1 MNPIFITAVSTL
13 LGVALT
19 LFFTN
24 RREKNRFLLDNKHKE
39 YLELRNF
46 YVELIASLD
55 KTIRLTE
62 AGESYINMTNEM
74 SIITS
79 KSYLIASENVNNKL
93 IEISILM
100 YQWSSLYKKSL
111 PKKIGD
117 TDFSIQTS
125 EDSKYRNQENEINPE
140 LKTEIGKLIDL
151 TKDELKLL
159 KLQIK

>member
-24 RREKNRFLLDNKHKE
+24 IREKNRFLLDNKYKE
-39 YLELRNF
+39 YLELRSF

-62 AGESYINMTNEM
+62 LGESYENGIDEM
-74 SIITS
+74 SIISS
-79 KSYLIASENVNNKL
+79 KSYLIASEDINNKM
-93 IEISILM
+93 IEISLLM
-100 YQWSSLYKKSL
+100 YEWSSLYKKSL

-117 TDFSIQTS
+117 TDFSIRTS
-125 EDSKYRNQENEINPE
+125 EDSKYRNQANEINPK
-140 LKTEIGKLIDL
+140 LKKEIGKLIDL
-151 TKDELKLL
+151 IKDELNAL
-159 KLQIK
+159 KLKIE

>member
-24 RREKNRFLLDNKHKE
+24 SREKNRFLLENKHKE

-46 YVELIASLD
+46 YVELVASLD

-74 SIITS
+74 SIISS

-100 YQWSSLYKKSL
+100 YEWSSLYKKSL
-111 PKKIGD
+111 HKKIEN
-117 TDFSIQTS
+117 TDFSIRTS
-125 EDSKYRNQENEINPE
+125 EDSKYRSQANEINPE
-140 LKTEIGKLIDL
+140 LKKEIGKLIDL
-151 TKDELKLL
+151 IKDELESL
-159 KLQIK
+159 KLQVK

>member
-93 IEISILM
+93 IEISVLM

-111 PKKIGD
+111 PKKLEIQIFRFKQVKIQNIEIKQ
-117 TDFSIQTS
+117 TKSIL
-125 EDSKYRNQENEINPE
+125 N
-140 LKTEIGKLIDL
+140 
-151 TKDELKLL
+151 
-159 KLQIK
+159 